1 MINKLLDKCSYT
13 IKYVINLYKFK
24 GYGGQV
30 GLHVVG
36 LEQGHQQS

>member
-1 MINKLLDKCSYT
+1 MIEKIITQIFLHL
-13 IKYVINLYKFK
+13 KYIINLYKFK